1 MKVPVEKMSIQLL
14 APDEPAPVEIINP
27 DSENPFLFLCD
38 HATAF
43 IPRSLEGLGVEE
55 HHMKRHVA
63 YDIGIKGVTEGLA
76 AHFGSRAILS
86 NFSRLIVDPN
96 RKLESE
102 ALIPVVSDGC
112 VVPWNKDLSPA
123 DRQARLDTFY
133 WPYQNMIT
141 KTIEGML
148 EKGQVPVILSMHSM
162 THEMAGVPRPWP
174 IAVLWNQ
181 DPRLAQPFMT
191 KVRDMG
197 ILCGD
202 NEPYSGRDGHGY
214 TMAAHADLRG
224 LPNILIEV
232 RQDLIADQSG
242 IAKWTDVLVNAFE
255 GVLQYPALKEVR
267 RYA

>member
-1 MKVPVEKMSIQLL
+1 MRTQLL
-14 APDEPAPVEIINP
+14 ALDEPAPVEIINP

-76 AHFGSRAILS
+76 AHFGSRAVFS

-96 RKLESE
+96 RKLESD
-102 ALIPVVSDGC
+102 ALMPVASDGC
-112 VVPWNKDLSPA
+112 VVPWNKALSGE

-133 WPYQNMIT
+133 WPYHNTIT
-141 KTIEGML
+141 RTIDDML
-148 EKGQVPVILSMHSM
+148 DKGQVPVILSMHSM

-174 IAVLWNQ
+174 ISVLWNQ

-191 KVRDMG
+191 RIREAG

-214 TMAAHADLRG
+214 TMATHADLRG

-232 RQDLIADQSG
+232 RQDLISDQSG
-242 IAKWTDVLVNAFE
+242 IAQWTDILIDAFDEVLHCPT
-255 GVLQYPALKEVR
+255 LQEVR
-267 RYA
+267 RTA